1 MNPHTAVERL
11 SPGEQIDDFLVWEPI
26 HIGAQ
31 GILYR
36 TTGRDIPFPLLM
48 KVPRFQTGEP
58 AESLLSFETEA
69 MILPALTGSH
79 VPRFVAAGDLSRM
92 PYLVLEH
99 VEGCS
104 LESRLEDAP
113 MPPAEVARIGAAV
126 ADAIHSLHRQDAV
139 HCDLKPD
146 NVILRPDGEA
156 VLIDFGFS
164 WHARFPDLFAEE
176 ERFAAGSAP
185 YLSPE
190 QILGVRGDP
199 RSDIFSLGVI
209 LYEMATGELPF
220 GMPNSEGG
228 LRQRLWDDP
237 DPPALLEPGVT
248 PVLQEI
254 ILRCLE
260 PQAENRYRSAAHVA
274 FDLRNPAQVPLTAR
288 ATRMRAGNFFARAG
302 RWWKAHVKP
311 LEAPVQVKRAIHA
324 APVIMVAVDTTHASD
339 ERQPAILQATR
350 NMLSLSDE
358 YRLVCVA
365 VVAAPPLG
373 STGAEGDSALHVEH
387 MTRLR
392 SWTAPLGLPM
402 QRLSL
407 HVVVAGDAA
416 TALVE
421 FARRNQVDLIV
432 LGAPRPKQQPLA
444 WMRSVASGVTANAHC
459 SVHVVRVPGRP
470 PLPPV
475 PGGAPPAAG

>member
-1 MNPHTAVERL
+1 MAVIPRNTAAERL
-11 SPGEQIDDFLVWEPI
+11 SPGEQVDDFLVWEPI

-36 TTGRDIPFPLLM
+36 VTGRDTPFPLLM

-58 AESLLSFETEA
+58 AESLLSYETEA
-69 MILPALTGSH
+69 MILPALTGTH
-79 VPRFVAAGDLSRM
+79 VPRFVAAGDLLRM
-92 PYLVLEH
+92 PYLVIEH
-99 VEGCS
+99 VEGQS
-104 LESRLEDAP
+104 LESELRESP
-113 MPPAEVARIGAAV
+113 MTAAEVATIGAAV

-146 NVILRPDGEA
+146 NVILRPSGEA
-156 VLIDFGFS
+156 VLIDFGFA

-176 ERFAAGSAP
+176 ERFAAGSTP

-220 GMPNSEGG
+220 GIPNSKGG

-248 PVLQEI
+248 PALQEV

-274 FDLRNPAQVPLTAR
+274 FDLRNPHQIPLTER
-288 ATRMRAGNFFARAG
+288 AYRMRPGTIFARTR
-302 RWWKAHVKP
+302 RWWQAHVKP
-311 LEAPVQVKRAIHA
+311 LSPPPQVKRAAHA
-324 APVIMVAVDTTHASD
+324 APVIMVAVDTAQPQD
-339 ERQPAILQATR
+339 ERQPGILQATR

-358 YRLVCVA
+358 YRLVCVS
-365 VVAAPPLG
+365 VVGAPPLG
-373 STGAEGDSALHVEH
+373 GSGEEGHSALHVEH
-387 MTRLR
+387 MSRLR

-407 HVVVAGDAA
+407 HVLVAADAA
-416 TALVE
+416 SALVD

-459 SVHVVRVPGRP
+459 SVHVVRVPERQP
-470 PLPPV
+470 APLPP
-475 PGGAPPAAG
+475 PSG